1 MNYEKQKN
9 GVQLK
14 CSLIYT
20 KNKT

>member
-20 KNKT
+20 KSKT